1 MMAEHQTL
9 DEELAV
15 LKSYIVQCETELKA
29 LTVAKKKSAAPRI
42 RKSLQQIKNHS
53 HKMRGSV
60 TESVKSMPTKTR
72 AKKEAVDV
80 PIEEARQLQAEPL
93 FRQQSEPEAEPEAE
107 PTPVKKPKIARKSRA
122 RKVVV
127 VE

>member
-1 MMAEHQTL
+1 MTEHQTL

-15 LKSYIVQCETELKA
+15 LKSYITQCETELKS

-60 TESVKSMPTKTR
+60 TESVKSMPVKSRTK
-72 AKKEAVDV
+72 KVVEEPAVVDEV
-80 PIEEARQLQAEPL
+80 QSPEVEVEE
-93 FRQQSEPEAEPEAE
+93 
-107 PTPVKKPKIARKSRA
+107 KPKKVRTKRTKKS
-122 RKVVV
+122 

>member
-1 MMAEHQTL
+1 MTEHQNL

-15 LKSYIVQCETELKA
+15 LKSYITQCETELKS

-60 TESVKSMPTKTR
+60 TESVKSMPTKSR
-72 AKKEAVDV
+72 AKKEPVQVLDAKMS
-80 PIEEARQLQAEPL
+80 QA
-93 FRQQSEPEAEPEAE
+93 EAEPEPEIE
-107 PTPVKKPKIARKSRA
+107 PVEPVKKVRKPRVK
-122 RKVVV
+122 KVAA
-127 VE
+127 E